1 VTKPAYSRD
10 QWVESFEGQLS
21 ILRPHLTQRMLT
33 TMSGA
38 AWHEH
43 GAVGEVPIN
52 VAKALSALLDKNKR
66 PG

>member
-1 VTKPAYSRD
+1 
-10 QWVESFEGQLS
+10 
-21 ILRPHLTQRMLT
+21 MLT

-52 VAKALSALLDKNKR
+52 VAKALSALLYKNKR
-66 PG
+66 LG